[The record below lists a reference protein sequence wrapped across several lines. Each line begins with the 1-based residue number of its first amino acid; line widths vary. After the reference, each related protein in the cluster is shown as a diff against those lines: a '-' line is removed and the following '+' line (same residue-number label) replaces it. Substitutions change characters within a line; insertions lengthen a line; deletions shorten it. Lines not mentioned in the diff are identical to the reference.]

1 MQHNIVMEIKK
12 TKQQLLDELYAP
24 YQKCLQCPLGF
35 LGRTNVVFGEG
46 NPNTK
51 LLFIGEAPGRDE
63 DEQGRPFV
71 GRSGKLLTK
80 ALELAGINRDDVY
93 ITNIVKCRP
102 PNNRKPLPIEITTC
116 TNILLINQ
124 IKIIQPALI
133 CPLGSVALT
142 TLLGPDYKITKT
154 RGTILPKEE
163 FLILPVYHPSYV
175 LRNQSMLPVFFQ
187 DIKAIKNHLIKLS
200 LS

>member
-1 MQHNIVMEIKK
+1 METQK
-12 TKQQLLDELYAP
+12 TKQQLLDDLYAP

-51 LLFIGEAPGRDE
+51 ILFVGEAPGREE
-63 DEQGRPFV
+63 DEQARPFV
-71 GRSGKLLTK
+71 GRSGKLLNK
-80 ALELAGINRDDVY
+80 ALELAGIAREDIY

-102 PNNRKPLPIEITTC
+102 PDNRKPLPIEITTC

-142 TLLGPDYKITKT
+142 TLLGSDYKITQA
-154 RGTILPKEE
+154 RGTSIQKES

-175 LRNQSMLPVFFQ
+175 LRNQSLMPIFFQ
-187 DIKAIKNHLIKLS
+187 DIKAIKDQLIKLS